1 MIMGLFPTIKKKK
14 STSKIFIPL
23 SNKMFMHEMLGYPK
37 TVT

>member
-1 MIMGLFPTIKKKK
+1 MGLFPTIEKKKE

-23 SNKMFMHEMLGYPK
+23 SNEMFMHEMLGYPK